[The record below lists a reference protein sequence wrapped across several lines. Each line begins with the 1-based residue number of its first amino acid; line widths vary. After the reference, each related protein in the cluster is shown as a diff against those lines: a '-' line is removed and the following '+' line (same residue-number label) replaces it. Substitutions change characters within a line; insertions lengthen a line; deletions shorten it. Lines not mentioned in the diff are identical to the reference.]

1 MAGGGGWEGGSGG
14 KRLCM
19 HIAVHF
25 IVQQKVMQHCKAIIF
40 VVVAVQLPSRVQLF
54 ATLWTAAH
62 QASLSLT
69 ISQNLPKFMSIASV
83 LPSSHLNF

>member
-1 MAGGGGWEGGSGG
+1 MAGGEGVGGSRG

-25 IVQQKVMQHCKAIIF
+25 IVQQKLTQHCKAIIF
-40 VVVAVQLPSRVQLF
+40 VVVAVQLPSRVRLF
-54 ATLWTAAH
+54 ATSWTAAH

-83 LPSSHLNF
+83 MPSSHLNF